1 MKNGR
6 LLLGAVWIAL
16 AGIPVAGRAQFQ
28 PPNPDEL
35 KMTADPKAPGADAV
49 IFELRETDNDTL
61 SYREIYE
68 RIKVLTDKGKDLASI
83 EIPFVQG
90 DTRIK
95 AIHARTI
102 HADGTIVPLNVE
114 PEDLLSVKS
123 GDLQF
128 KRKVFTLPGVE
139 MGSILEYEYEIDY
152 DGFHDYAPHWEVQRH
167 YYVHQA
173 HFEFVADGALLYTYR
188 LPEGAA
194 IKAQRDDYK
203 LDVSEVPPIP
213 DEEWM
218 PPVGSFFYGVS
229 FYYSYATSD
238 IDFWKTAAREWSD
251 VVNGFAEPS
260 KTIKAAVNGLVAPG
274 DSDPDK
280 AKKLYAAV
288 QALDN
293 TDYSRALT
301 ASERHRLKLKEEK
314 HAEDTWKQKSGSSNA
329 IALLYLAMV
338 RAAGLTAY
346 AIDVVDRDKGVFD
359 AGDFELDQLD
369 SILVAI
375 NIDGKLMATDPGEK
389 MCPFGELNWRHSGA
403 AGIGQS
409 ADKISFSTLPQQR
422 YTENTTQR
430 VGELT
435 VAADGSVTGQM
446 QITMIGQES
455 LRWRQM
461 ALRNDESEVKK
472 QFEEELQALTPDGVE
487 ARVDHFEAMDQPD
500 ANLVAVV
507 NLSGSLGTP
516 MGKRLLLPGF
526 FFETRGNVP
535 FVNQAQRLLPV
546 DMHYGSRVTDQITYR
561 LPADMTVEGAPEDA
575 DVTWP
580 GHALFVVRSKTGPGE
595 ITVGQTLSN
604 GFTLAKA
611 EEYQDLRGFYQK
623 VAAAD
628 QEQVVLSAA
637 AKGSGTPVSER

>member
-1 MKNGR
+1 MRNR
-6 LLLGAVWIAL
+6 LVFGAVWIAL
-16 AGIPVAGRAQFQ
+16 AGLPAAGRAQFQ

-49 IFELRETDNDTL
+49 FLETRETDNDAL
-61 SYREIYE
+61 GYREIYE

-90 DTRIK
+90 DTQIK

-102 HADGTIVPLNVE
+102 QPDGTILPLTVK
-114 PEDLLSVKS
+114 PEDLLSEKA
-123 GDLQF
+123 GDLQL

-139 MGSILEYEYEIDY
+139 VGSVLEYQYEIDY
-152 DGFHDYAPHWEVQRH
+152 DGRGESYAPHWAVQRR
-167 YYVHQA
+167 YYVQKA

-188 LPEGAA
+188 LPEGTA
-194 IKAQRDDYK
+194 IKAKRDDYK

-218 PPVGSFFYGVS
+218 PPVDSFFYGVS
-229 FYYSYATSD
+229 FYYSNATNQV
-238 IDFWKTAAREWSD
+238 DFWKTAAREWSD
-251 VVNGFAEPS
+251 VVNGYAESS
-260 KTIKAAVNGLVAPG
+260 KTIKAAVNDLVAPG
-274 DSDPDK
+274 DSDRDK

-293 TDYSRALT
+293 TDYSRART
-301 ASERHRLKLKEEK
+301 ASERRRLKLKEEK

-359 AGDFELDQLD
+359 PGDFELDQFD
-369 SILVAI
+369 SVLVAI

-389 MCPFGELNWRHSGA
+389 MCPFGMLSWRHSGA

-409 ADKISFSTLPQQR
+409 ADKISFSTLPQQL
-422 YTENTTQR
+422 YTNNTTQR
-430 VGELT
+430 TGVLML
-435 VAADGSVTGQM
+435 AADGAVTGQIEISM
-446 QITMIGQES
+446 TGQEA
-455 LRWRQM
+455 LRWRQE

-472 QFEEELQALTPDGVE
+472 EFEKELAALAPDGVE
-487 ARVDHFEAMDQPD
+487 VHVDHFLAIDQPD
-500 ANLVAVV
+500 QNLIAVV

-516 MGKRLLLPGF
+516 VGKRLLLPGF
-526 FFETRGNVP
+526 FFATRASVP
-535 FVNQAQRLLPV
+535 FVNEAERVLPV

-561 LPADMTVEGAPEDA
+561 LPVGMTVEGAPQDA
-575 DVTWP
+575 DVAWP
-580 GHALFVVRSKTGPGE
+580 GHALLVVRSKTGEGE

-604 GFTLAKA
+604 AFTLAKA

-628 QEQVVLSAA
+628 QEQVVLAA
-637 AKGSGTPVSER
+637 APKGSGTPVSER